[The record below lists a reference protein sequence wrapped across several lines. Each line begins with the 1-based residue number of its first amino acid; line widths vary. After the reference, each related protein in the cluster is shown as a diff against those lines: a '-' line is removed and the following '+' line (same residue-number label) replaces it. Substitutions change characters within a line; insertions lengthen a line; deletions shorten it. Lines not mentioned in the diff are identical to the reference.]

1 LFPQCHRSK
10 GGVSRW
16 RRNAEQKGKGPCKA
30 GTAMVN
36 VYLTC
41 PVISVLSGASRGRLM
56 SRLPVILSVF
66 CHWALFTTPF
76 YATAA
81 EHKIEVSDFG
91 KTSDGASVS
100 RYVLTNRQGV
110 EAVVI
115 TYGATLVSLKV
126 PDRAGKSAD
135 VVLGYDTL
143 EGYEQGK
150 SYFGGTIGRYG
161 NRIAHGEFTLDGTTF
176 HLPKN
181 DGPNSLHGGTVG
193 FNKRIWAGVDRS
205 RADAEVLELS
215 YTSAA
220 GEEGY
225 PGTLKVKVTYTL
237 PAEANELRIDYT
249 ATTDKDTV
257 INLTNH
263 SYFNLSGDASRE
275 IVDHQLLLRAQQFTP
290 VDATLIPTGEL
301 RAVRGTP
308 FDFTKPAAIGE
319 RIHQDDEQLKFGKG
333 YDHNWAL
340 ERTKKVGLELAAEVL
355 EPTSGRVLEVL
366 TTEPGIQFYSGNFLD
381 GTAKGKGGQLYAHR
395 TGLCLETQHFP
406 DSPNHPGFPSTVLKP
421 GETYRSSTVLRF
433 STRK

>member
-1 LFPQCHRSK
+1 
-10 GGVSRW
+10 
-16 RRNAEQKGKGPCKA
+16 
-30 GTAMVN
+30 MVN
-36 VYLTC
+36 VYLNC
-41 PVISVLSGASRGRLM
+41 PVISVLSGAPRGRFM
-56 SRLPVILSVF
+56 TRLPAILF
-66 CHWALFTTPF
+66 AFFGFLIFIPPHNPAG
-76 YATAA
+76 ADRKAQ
-81 EHKIEVSDFG
+81 VSDFG
-91 KTSDGASVS
+91 KTNDGISVF
-100 RYVLTNRQGV
+100 RYILTNKKGA
-110 EAVVI
+110 EAAVI
-115 TYGATLVSLKV
+115 SYGATLVSLKV

-135 VVLGYDTL
+135 VVLGYDTV

-161 NRIAHGEFTLDGTTF
+161 NRIARGEFSLDGTVF

-181 DGPNSLHGGTVG
+181 DGPNSLHGGTLG
-193 FNKRIWAGVDRS
+193 FNKRIWTAVDRS
-205 RADAEVLELS
+205 RADAQVLELS
-215 YTSAA
+215 YTSAD

-263 SYFNLSGDASRE
+263 SYFNLSGDMSKE
-275 IVDHQLLLRAQQFTP
+275 IVDHQLLLRAPQFTP

-308 FDFTKPAAIGE
+308 FDFTKATAIGA
-319 RIHQDDEQLKFGKG
+319 RINQDDEQLNFGKG
-333 YDHNWAL
+333 YDHNWVL
-340 ERTKKVGLELAAEVL
+340 ERGKKGGLQLAAEVF

-381 GTAKGKGGQLYAHR
+381 GTAKGKGGQSYARR

-406 DSPNHPGFPSTVLKP
+406 DSPNHPSFPPTFLKP
-421 GETYRSSTVLRF
+421 GETYRTSTVLRF